1 MSETSQQVKERPRS
15 RPRSRGVL
23 DRVMGWGQPRW
34 DGEVRASPRPV
45 AEGLYAVER
54 RFFLPGGVAMPTRSF
69 VVRAPDGGVAVL
81 SPVPDEEARRDVA
94 MLGPVRFLLAPNSFH
109 YVGLASWAAAFPD
122 ARILL
127 APGLRAR
134 RPELPAGD
142 ELAEGS
148 ELPFASVL
156 AHTVLGPMRGVS
168 EVAFLHRPSRTLILT
183 DACFHLRDAPRRRD
197 RLAYR
202 MLGAWRRFGPSRTA
216 RPILLRDRAQVK
228 DFVERLCRWDFARIV
243 VAHGESLEPAGREAL
258 CAAFRSYL

>member
-1 MSETSQQVKERPRS
+1 MATR
-15 RPRSRGVL
+15 RGVL
-23 DRVMGWGQPRW
+23 DRLLALGTPRW
-34 DGEVRASPRPV
+34 DEEVRTPPRPV
-45 AEGLYAVER
+45 AEGLYAIER
-54 RFFLPGGVAMPTRSF
+54 RFFLPGGVGMPTRSF
-69 VVRAPDGGVAVL
+69 VVRVAGGGVAVL
-81 SPVPDEEARRDVA
+81 SPLPDEEARRDVA
-94 MLGPVRFLLAPNSFH
+94 MLGPVRFLVAPNSFH

-122 ARILL
+122 AHILL

-142 ELAEGS
+142 ELAEGV
-148 ELPFASVL
+148 EAPFASVL

-183 DACFHLRDAPRRRD
+183 DACFHIQGAARTRD

-216 RPILLRDRAQVK
+216 RTILLRDRAQVAE
-228 DFVERLCRWDFARIV
+228 FVERMCRWDFERIV
-243 VAHGESLEPAGREAL
+243 VAHGEALEPAGREAL